1 MVIMNKTEIYYF
13 SGTGNSLVVARDL
26 AKRLEGHLIS
36 IPSVM
41 DKKRITTDADVIG
54 IIFPVY
60 YLGTVNIPLV
70 VQRFVMK
77 LDEIGTKYIFAVCTY
92 GGGSGSTLKILDNMI
107 KARGG
112 HLASGFGVQ
121 MPQNAFRK
129 PFENKT
135 KLYNNWKEK
144 KLDFIQGKVQEKNE
158 GEFDRDGPFIRLF
171 LNILTIMMNNNYLE
185 PFFINPMKSTAKL
198 SKDADLTM
206 DEIIPLMDQS
216 YHTDEHCTGCQTC
229 LNVCK
234 VHNIEMVDNKPEWQ
248 HQCENCLACIK
259 WCPQQAIQGY
269 GELPKGYH
277 HPEVEIS
284 DMITPKK

>member
-1 MVIMNKTEIYYF
+1 MIMNKTEIYYF

-26 AKRLEGHLIS
+26 AERMEGNLIS
-36 IPSVM
+36 IPSMM
-41 DKKRITTDADVIG
+41 DKKRIRTDADIIG
-54 IIFPVY
+54 IVFPVY
-60 YLGTVNIPLV
+60 YMGTVNIPLV

-77 LDEIGTKYIFAVCTY
+77 LDEISTKYIFAVCTY
-92 GGGSGSTLKILDNMI
+92 GGGSGPTLKILNKMI
-107 KARGG
+107 KGRGG

-144 KLDFIQGKVQEKNE
+144 KLDFIQGQVQEKNE
-158 GEFDRDGPFIRLF
+158 GKFDRDGLFIRLF
-171 LNILTIMMNNNYLE
+171 LNILSIMMNNNYLK

-206 DEIIPLMDQS
+206 DEIIPLMDRS
-216 YHTDEHCTGCQTC
+216 YHTDENCTGCQTC

-234 VHNIEMVDNKPEWQ
+234 VHNIKIIDNKPEWQ
-248 HQCENCLACIK
+248 HHCENCLACIK
-259 WCPQQAIQGY
+259 WCPQQAIHGY
-269 GELPKGYH
+269 GELPKRYH
-277 HPEVEIS
+277 HPEVKIS
-284 DMITPKK
+284 DMITPWSL